1 MAIFLCILGY
11 IFLFDSKK
19 KENKWV
25 LQWYYCEEKKNTGKK
40 RVTIRMSYVTKKRRW
55 WIIGGYWF
63 DDIPWEFIF
72 SIALTSPHPYA
83 SYQYVSVQM
92 LRDCGLVYNPN
103 SPVIQERNMRKEKEN
118 CTCDKKNVIGKI
130 EWFFYCFFDLCF
142 SPLSMFFSFW
152 RKNSRVNFFLSGIT
166 WGSGGGDPPFFCY
179 REWMC
184 VCVLK

>member
-1 MAIFLCILGY
+1 MIL
-11 IFLFDSKK
+11 L
-19 KENKWV
+19 WR
-25 LQWYYCEEKKNTGKK
+25 KKNTGKK

-83 SYQYVSVQM
+83 SYQDVSVQM
-92 LRDCGLVYNPN
+92 LRECGLVYNPN

-118 CTCDKKNVIGKI
+118 CTCDKKKCNREDWMIFLLFF
-130 EWFFYCFFDLCF
+130 WFVFFP
-142 SPLSMFFSFW
+142 PLSMFFSFW
-152 RKNSRVNFFLSGIT
+152 RKNSRVNLFLSGIT

-184 VCVLK
+184 VVY